1 MPTNEEYTPLSEA
14 RFQSYGSKPNQPPKV
29 VRGGAHMSYQQ
40 VGTSDSYEDWC
51 APNIEETKQ
60 VKPIE
65 VRATIEAWYPPVKD
79 PPIILKDVDVTFE
92 PGTMT
97 ALMGASGAGKTS
109 LLNVL
114 SGKALGTLVGEILL
128 NNAPVNY
135 GNIKNVCNFVPQ
147 DDLMYDSLTVSEALM
162 YYAQLRVL
170 KDSFELPATESYRQ
184 ELVSNLII
192 RLGLDYVKD
201 VKIGNVLQPGISG
214 GQRKRVSVGME
225 LMNNPSLLF
234 LDEPTS
240 GLDSAIQEELMDF
253 INELVLKNM
262 TIVCTIHAPSANV
275 FMKFGNLLLLARN
288 QVWSP
293 GL

>member
-1 MPTNEEYTPLSEA
+1 
-14 RFQSYGSKPNQPPKV
+14 
-29 VRGGAHMSYQQ
+29 MSYQQ

-201 VKIGNVLQPGISG
+201 VKIGNVLQPGKTLLLFKF
-214 GQRKRVSVGME
+214 Q
-225 LMNNPSLLF
+225 NNPHQSSRRK
-234 LDEPTS
+234 EN
-240 GLDSAIQEELMDF
+240 I
-253 INELVLKNM
+253 
-262 TIVCTIHAPSANV
+262 TI
-275 FMKFGNLLLLARN
+275 N
-288 QVWSP
+288 QVCFADYLVSFDEESVTIAFNRDV
-293 GL
+293 